1 MEIERLLE
9 ELEDVIESS
18 WNLPLSGGRAV
29 VNSKELKR
37 ILEDIR
43 LNLPEEIIQANRIIE
58 NRARIIEE
66 THTEAA
72 NIMKAS
78 EEKIKAMINKTEI
91 VKQAQATAQSI
102 IFDANS
108 KSKEIKSSANKYVD
122 EIMKRFEDTITSNLS
137 QIRKAHEVLTN
148 QFHKL

>member
-1 MEIERLLE
+1 MWSKLEIERLLE

-102 IFDANS
+102 ISDANT
-108 KSKEIKSSANKYVD
+108 KSKEIKS
-122 EIMKRFEDTITSNLS
+122 
-137 QIRKAHEVLTN
+137 
-148 QFHKL
+148 